1 MSHLHSNSTITPIN
15 IEVNGPKR
23 TTIFPSEG
31 GQNVQCDSSTPRPS
45 FLPTGAVAGCRG
57 PRRTYSA
64 NVVQEAV
71 RRGRWIRMGGWR
83 VPGTI
88 LEHQVVK
95 QEKKHTFVWK
105 VSGRQTCFVR
115 QLSCSPANLR

>member
-71 RRGRWIRMGGWR
+71 RRGVGFGWE
-83 VPGTI
+83 VGEFQGLSWSIKLSSKKKSTHLFGKF
-88 LEHQVVK
+88 LEG
-95 QEKKHTFVWK
+95 KHVLF
-105 VSGRQTCFVR
+105 GNC
-115 QLSCSPANLR
+115 PALQPI